1 MRKIY
6 ACVYIIGM
14 LLSYVFCLSCKW
26 SPLFSECWMAG
37 VSKCCIASSVP
48 DHVRITDVTKHP
60 QLDHGPRFNQYF
72 CFECFQVMLN
82 NQKMDKVFFCN
93 RLAPI
98 MHQETSKR
106 RSVLSCCAIRNPP
119 KWPTFLQ
126 FSPSFRRIWIQKT
139 TMKTRV
145 VLRLNWSRWIVGKN
159 MEKLV
164 TDTLKVF
171 HQDLYD
177 HSFEISCTPLSDP
190 SVSSSKLLPMT

>member
-1 MRKIY
+1 
-6 ACVYIIGM
+6 
-14 LLSYVFCLSCKW
+14 
-26 SPLFSECWMAG
+26 MAG
-37 VSKCCIASSVP
+37 LSKCCIASSVP
-48 DHVRITDVTKHP
+48 DHVRITHVTKHP
-60 QLDHGPRFNQYF
+60 QFDHGPRFNQYF

-82 NQKMDKVFFCN
+82 NQKMDKVFLCN

-98 MHQETSKR
+98 MHQETSKQ

-119 KWPTFLQ
+119 KWPTFLP

-171 HQDLYD
+171 HQ
-177 HSFEISCTPLSDP
+177 EICMIIHLISHA
-190 SVSSSKLLPMT
+190 LPFLILPFHLPNCFQWHRKTSQTSIDSYFPPKKHQHIK